1 MKIKS
6 RLLVC
11 LIPLALSVW
20 ACSSDKGSS
29 KQDQDSEIDE
39 KGNTLFGDCTA
50 DSVGVIKIDT
60 STQIKYVCDNQK
72 WIAEEPEE
80 TPEAP
85 LQDTISDG
93 VYNCADNSGN
103 SARFSF
109 NEGSLSYKYDVGF
122 SFSSQSASPFTYSQ
136 ATTVYSKYAKG
147 KYYSM
152 LVATS
157 SEMFPFDDVTDLA
170 MKYVGYDDVHDSL
183 VVMSCEKEIEKEEF
197 VLNWEY
203 PFNDDVS
210 YGQLKDDRDG
220 RVYKTVKIGYM
231 NWMAENMKLAESGS
245 LCYDD
250 LVQNCARF
258 GRLYPWNVAMK
269 DGKGIC
275 PTGWH
280 IPTKQDWS
288 EFKIMVETDFP
299 DSSAV
304 YIRSKGI
311 WDESSGTVGNNRT
324 GFSALPGG
332 QFSKEG
338 EYERLGFY
346 ASWWSADTAKVGM
359 AYSYIVYSSS
369 NKIYESTD
377 DIGQANAVRCVENAD
392 DRIPIRYGFPYGS
405 LIDARDN
412 QTYLTT
418 VIDGKEWMAQNLNYT
433 TESGWNCYDNDP
445 KNCSKY
451 GKLYTW
457 LTVMQSEYSSTAIPS
472 GVKGICPVGWHLPS
486 NLEVDSLF
494 QFLSQKSGKR
504 FYSANYLKAQW
515 VWLNESSNDS
525 TNKYGFTALPGGNK
539 LVGVYKDL
547 GTNGTW
553 WTSTG
558 SAEGD
563 RQFYDLNSRDSSGSR
578 LISSV
583 NVDSDR
589 MYSVRCVK
597 DYVGLVDSAFGTCT
611 FALQDSV
618 RSIAQGSIIQYYTC
632 DSTHWR
638 IAEVQEQFNYRRAQ
652 ALGVCTSALEGEFKV
667 ITAVGISESFAC
679 LSGKWVQGTAEEIQK
694 KTILDSLG
702 ECNSSK
708 NGFVGSVQSKYYT
721 CVNPNWRASTS
732 NEVFSAKLIAENG
745 VCTVTKTDQL
755 AEVTYN
761 SEIRNYFC
769 NGSNWV
775 TPSAADLERVRLWN
789 ILGTCVVQTEGNIA
803 LDSASRSTSNP
814 LGNYYKCTS
823 SKWVLMDAMQTDIAA
838 RGTCTVAREGEMFK
852 GMGAEYWCV
861 SGVWQ
866 YYLKGTFKDVRD
878 GRVYETTRFNG
889 KIWLAENL
897 AYDPTNTIPVGS
909 KSPVQKY
916 CESLNLTSCA
926 LQGMGYT
933 WNTAT
938 GGVATNANIQGICP
952 SGWYLPTTQVYNDL
966 KEYVSKRGK
975 NPSARID
982 TKFRAPFGWD
992 TNSSSYEPG
1001 VDDFGFKAVAT
1012 LYANSTGYDF
1022 IPEEYHSAW
1031 WAATSDTSSE
1041 LTDVFL
1047 MNMGGVFIMRVEFAS
1062 KYPVRCWSPY

>member
-1 MKIKS
+1 MKTKS
-6 RLLVC
+6 RLLAC
-11 LIPLALSVW
+11 LITLALSFW

-29 KQDQDSEIDE
+29 KPDEDAVIDE

-72 WIAEEPEE
+72 WTAQEPEE
-80 TPEAP
+80 TPAAP

-136 ATTVYSKYAKG
+136 ATTVYGKFAKG
-147 KYYSM
+147 KFYSM

-170 MKYVGYDDVHDSL
+170 MKYVGYDYVHDSL
-183 VVMSCEKEIEKEEF
+183 VVMSCEKESEKEEF

-220 RVYKTVKIGYM
+220 RVYKTIKIGYM

-269 DGKGIC
+269 SGKGIC

-304 YIRSKGI
+304 YLRSKGI
-311 WDESSGTVGNNRT
+311 WNESSATIGNNRT

-332 QFSKEG
+332 QFNLDG
-338 EYERLGFY
+338 EYERLGSY

-359 AYSYIVYSSS
+359 AYSYTLWSSS

-377 DIGQANAVRCVENAD
+377 DIGQANAVRCVENAE

-405 LIDARDN
+405 LVDSRDN

-418 VIDGKEWMAQNLNYT
+418 MIDGKEWMAQNLNYS
-433 TESGWNCYDNDP
+433 TESGWSCYDNDP
-445 KNCSKY
+445 KNCSQY

-457 LTVMQSEYSSTAIPS
+457 LTVMQSEWPSSAIPS
-472 GVKGICPVGWHLPS
+472 GVKGLCPVGWHLPS
-486 NLEVDSLF
+486 NTEMDSLF
-494 QFLSQKSGKR
+494 HYLSLQSGNR
-504 FYSANYLKAQW
+504 NLNANYLKAQW
-515 VWLNESSNDS
+515 VWLNEQTNDS
-525 TNKYGFTALPGGNK
+525 TNKFGFTALPGGARFNGK
-539 LVGVYKDL
+539 YSGQ

-553 WTSTG
+553 WTSMGT
-558 SAEGD
+558 AEGE
-563 RQFYDLNSRDSSGSR
+563 RYFYSLDTGGS
-578 LISSV
+578 IA
-583 NVDSDR
+583 R
-589 MYSVRCVK
+589 MLQGGEITNAYIENSVRCVK
-597 DYVGLVDSAFGTCT
+597 DYIGLTDSAFGACT
-611 FALQDSV
+611 FVLQDSV
-618 RSIAQGSIIQYYTC
+618 RSITKGTVTQYYTC

-638 IAEVQEQFNYRRAQ
+638 IAEAQEQMNYRRAQ
-652 ALGVCTSALEGEFKV
+652 ALGVCSSAMEGEFKV

-694 KTILDSLG
+694 QTIVDSLG

-708 NGFVGSVQSKYYT
+708 NGFVGSVQGQYYT
-721 CVNPNWRASTS
+721 CVNPNWRASIS
-732 NEVFSAKLIAENG
+732 NEVFSAKLIAEKG
-745 VCTVTKTDQL
+745 VCNALKIDQL

-761 SEIRNYFC
+761 SETRNYFC

-775 TPSAADLERVRLWN
+775 TPSAADLERVRLLK
-789 ILGTCVVQTEGNIA
+789 ILGTCAVQTEGNVA

-814 LGNYYKCTS
+814 LGDYYKCTS

-838 RGTCTVAREGEMFK
+838 RGTCTVAREGELFK
-852 GMGAEYWCV
+852 GMDAEYWCV

-897 AYDPTNTIPVGS
+897 AYDPTNTIPVGT

-952 SGWYLPTTQVYNDL
+952 SGWYLPTTQVYNEL
-966 KEYVSKRGK
+966 EEYISKRGK

-982 TKFRAPFGWD
+982 TKLRATFGWN
-992 TNSSSYEPG
+992 TNSSGYELG
-1001 VDDFGFKAVAT
+1001 VDDFGFKTVAT

-1022 IPEEYHSAW
+1022 LPEEYNSSW
-1031 WAATSDTSSE
+1031 WAATSDTSFS
-1041 LTDVFL
+1041 LTDVFAIIL
-1047 MNMGGVFIMRVEFAS
+1047 DGVYTTRVDFVS